1 MKKIMSLNGINT
13 DLKASKQTRLT
24 EMAKASGWAAK
35 ISPEILSQVLRNIN
49 KSSDEN
55 LLVGLEHSDD
65 AAVYQLNEQT
75 AIIQT
80 LDFFTPIVDDPYDFG
95 QIAAANALS
104 DIYAMGGEPILA
116 LNIVCF
122 PDSLEPSVLS
132 KILKGGQDK
141 VEEAGAIL
149 AGGHS
154 VVDAEPKYGLSVTGL
169 IDPNKIM
176 ANNTSK
182 VGDVLILT
190 KPLGVGI
197 INTAIKQKKASQ
209 EATDIAIKSMKTL
222 NKYAKDAC
230 QNVTVHSI
238 TDITGFG
245 LGGHAIEMA
254 EASNV
259 SFVIDSKKIIYIDE
273 ARDFAK
279 QGVVPGGAAK
289 NKKFFIDRCDIKDT
303 VEDFMHSIIFD
314 PQTSGGLLIS
324 VDKQDA
330 ETILD
335 RLKDS
340 EIASAIIGE
349 VVDFNVKNLIV
360 N

>member
-1 MKKIMSLNGINT
+1 MKKLMPLNGINT
-13 DLKASKQTRLT
+13 ELKTSKQTRLT

-35 ISPEILSQVLRNIN
+35 ISPEILSQVLRNIK

-65 AAVYQLNEQT
+65 AAVYKLNEET

-104 DIYAMGGEPILA
+104 DIYAMGGEPLLA

-122 PDSLEPSVLS
+122 PDTLEPSVLS
-132 KILKGGQDK
+132 EILRGGQDK
-141 VEEAGAIL
+141 VEEAGCIL
-149 AGGHS
+149 GGGHS
-154 VVDAEPKYGLSVTGL
+154 VVDSEPKYGLSVTGL
-169 IDPNKIM
+169 VDPNKIM
-176 ANNTSK
+176 ANNTAK
-182 VGDVLILT
+182 LGDVLILT

-197 INTAIKQKKASQ
+197 INTAIKQKKASK
-209 EATDIAIKSMKTL
+209 EAMDMAIKSMKTL

-230 QNVTVHSI
+230 KNLNVHSI

-254 EASNV
+254 EASEL
-259 SFVIDSKKIIYIDE
+259 SFIIDSKKIIYIDE

-289 NKKFFIDRCDIKDT
+289 NKKFFIDRCEIKDS
-303 VEDFMHSIIFD
+303 VENYMHSIIFD

-324 VDKQDA
+324 VDKKDA

-340 EIASAIIGE
+340 DIESAIIGE
-349 VVDFNVKNLIV
+349 VIEYKGKHLIV
-360 N
+360 E